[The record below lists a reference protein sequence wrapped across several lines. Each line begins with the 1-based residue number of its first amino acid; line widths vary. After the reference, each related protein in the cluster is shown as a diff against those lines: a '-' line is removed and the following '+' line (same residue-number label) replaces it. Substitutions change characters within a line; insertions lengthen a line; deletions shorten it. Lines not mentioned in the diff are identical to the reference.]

1 MQFLGVSYINSD
13 EYNFLVCEFMDNE
26 FFSHLESLIIQL
38 GPQECLIQSNDLQSS
53 ARLKTILQRSNIL
66 CTPVPKMDY
75 SDSIITDL
83 NRLLQFENEEQ
94 QGCNTL
100 PEINLKL
107 AVASL
112 HAAITYLEL
121 TADAAL
127 HGKYKMQMLDTK
139 RYVHLDHA
147 AVKALNIFPKDG
159 INSKAKKNTSIYG
172 LLDGC
177 RTAHGR
183 RMLAQWVK
191 QPLRDINTLTDR
203 LDIVEVFVNDR
214 SVRHQLYNDHLRRI
228 PDILTLAKKLLRKK
242 ARLQD
247 IYRLVTRDKNM
258 EMLILRVKYNN
269 HILLS

>member
-1 MQFLGVSYINSD
+1 MGVSCINTD
-13 EYNFLVCEFMDNE
+13 EYNFMVCEFTDNE

-38 GPQECLIQSNDLQSS
+38 GPRECLVQSNDLQSS
-53 ARLKTILQRSNIL
+53 ARLQTILQRSNIL
-66 CTPVPKMDY
+66 CTPVQKMDF
-75 SDSIITDL
+75 SDNVIADL
-83 NRLLQFENEEQ
+83 NRLLRFENKEQ

-100 PEINLKL
+100 PEMNLKF
-107 AVASL
+107 AMASL

-121 TADAAL
+121 SAVAEL
-127 HGKYKMQMLDTK
+127 HGKYRMQILDTK

-147 AVKALNIFPKDG
+147 AVKALNILPKYG
-159 INSKAKKNTSIYG
+159 LNSKIKKNTSIYG

-203 LDIVEVFVNDR
+203 LDIVELFVNDS

-228 PDILTLAKKLLRKK
+228 PDILTLAKKMLRKK
-242 ARLQD
+242 AKLQD
-247 IYRLVTRDKNM
+247 IYR
-258 EMLILRVKYNN
+258 
-269 HILLS
+269 